1 MSKYKHL
8 NHAIHSIRHAICS
21 SMRFQC
27 GGQLANHNNFTN
39 SPSSLLEHILQ
50 VKLEAQRAEGT
61 TEGACLEGRLL
72 LLFAAGQVE
81 GEDDLGDDG
90 VGVGGVGGGRGGG
103 GLPGAG
109 DDRGALHEPHRAVG
123 PRRLQVLGFLAHRV
137 VPPSSRRRGAIPDP
151 QAQGPRCSS
160 EVRTGRRGERRR

>member
-1 MSKYKHL
+1 
-8 NHAIHSIRHAICS
+8 
-21 SMRFQC
+21 
-27 GGQLANHNNFTN
+27 
-39 SPSSLLEHILQ
+39 
-50 VKLEAQRAEGT
+50 
-61 TEGACLEGRLL
+61 L

-137 VPPSSRRRGAIPDP
+137 VPPPRRDPRSATARPSLFLRGQDWEA
-151 QAQGPRCSS
+151 
-160 EVRTGRRGERRR
+160 GRAAALGLGLGARRPI